1 MWVTNQNYLIVSKFQ
16 SLQTW
21 TSNHKFNNHNLQKKH
36 CACKN
41 HDLQVEA
48 PFYPKKRSI
57 SFLLGSLVLAQMC
70 CTWPIFW
77 SKSASV
83 STWND
88 LWTTK
93 NNRKFSTSVDGS
105 EIRRSPV
112 EVGSFIPLCTGFFYI
127 PGGAGFLPSIV
138 SKIMTMWCGMMW
150 LKKMFFVDLISH
162 VIHFDSSSYV
172 RWWFVLTFRPQKIH
186 LLF

>member
-1 MWVTNQNYLIVSKFQ
+1 MHVKTVLKSRSTVLPKRK
-16 SLQTW
+16 
-21 TSNHKFNNHNLQKKH
+21 NHFFPPWFS
-36 CACKN
+36 CACPN
-41 HDLQVEA
+41 
-48 PFYPKKRSI
+48 
-57 SFLLGSLVLAQMC
+57 VLHLAH
-70 CTWPIFW
+70 FW

-88 LWTTK
+88 LWTSK

-138 SKIMTMWCGMMW
+138 SKIMTLNKMWCGMMW
-150 LKKMFFVDLISH
+150 FKICSLLIWFLMWFILIHRRMLGDDLSLPFAHKKN
-162 VIHFDSSSYV
+162 
-172 RWWFVLTFRPQKIH
+172 